1 MLNAQFLLG
10 KPDTEYAA
18 NGNIYAAF
26 ARLKWS
32 F

>member
-1 MLNAQFLLG
+1 MLNAQLLLG
-10 KPDTEYAA
+10 KPNTEYAA

-26 ARLKWS
+26 ARLKWN